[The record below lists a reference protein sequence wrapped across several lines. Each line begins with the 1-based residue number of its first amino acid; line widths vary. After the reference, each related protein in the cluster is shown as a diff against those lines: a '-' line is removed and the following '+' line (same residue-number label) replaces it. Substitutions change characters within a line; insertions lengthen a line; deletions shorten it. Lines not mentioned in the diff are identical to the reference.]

1 MIHEILQ
8 ALQPPDYRRIPQ
20 RYWVYISSDVLYKDF
35 RKGLGGM
42 KDTETIRLLISKA
55 FNIPLTD
62 KDMAALKWLI
72 NEYCEAEFVEILEK
86 EIEND

>member
-1 MIHEILQ
+1 
-8 ALQPPDYRRIPQ
+8 
-20 RYWVYISSDVLYKDF
+20 
-35 RKGLGGM
+35 M

-55 FNIPLTD
+55 FNITLTD
-62 KDMAALKWLI
+62 KDMVVLKWLI

>member
-1 MIHEILQ
+1 
-8 ALQPPDYRRIPQ
+8 
-20 RYWVYISSDVLYKDF
+20 
-35 RKGLGGM
+35 M

-86 EIEND
+86 EIDND

>member
-1 MIHEILQ
+1 
-8 ALQPPDYRRIPQ
+8 
-20 RYWVYISSDVLYKDF
+20 
-35 RKGLGGM
+35 M

-62 KDMAALKWLI
+62 KDMVALKWLV
-72 NEYCEAEFVEILEK
+72 NEYSEAEFDEILEK